1 MPAGGESPLYRIVR
15 PCYQR
20 AKRTYA
26 DARRRAVVLMSLAR
40 MELLS
45 GSAAST
51 PLRRRLWLWRHGFT
65 SRTESLFDLTPENRD
80 EFLSEYQ
87 EGLTHGINGEWRR
100 AMNNKLTSRLLLK
113 PFKDRLPEFYGIIA
127 DGTARQYPAY
137 ESASGDP
144 AHPVTDT
151 AFEER
156 DALPFLDSL
165 LVDADRVVRKPVF
178 GSGGRGVFV
187 VSRDGPNAYRVNNEA
202 YARDEMAD
210 LLADVDRSLV
220 VECVEQSAFMAD
232 LYPRST
238 NTVRIVTMWD
248 DETDRP
254 FVALTFAR
262 VGTAESAPLDNL
274 HQGGLLVG
282 VDRDTGALTGAASIS
297 DAVPPFE
304 VERVDE
310 HPSTGDPIVGRSIP
324 NWETIREGVLYTAAG
339 LPQLRY
345 VGWDVLPTDDGFRIL
360 EINSAPDVINPQ
372 IHCRFLNDSR
382 VRRFYE
388 RHDVI

>member
-20 AKRTYA
+20 VKRIYA
-26 DARRRAVVLMSLAR
+26 DVRRHAVVLMSLAR

-51 PLRRRLWLWRHGFT
+51 TLRRRLWLWRHGFT
-65 SRTESLFDLTPENRD
+65 SRTESLFDITPENRD

-113 PFKDRLPEFYGIIA
+113 PFEDRLPEFYGVVA
-127 DGTARQYPAY
+127 DGVARRYPAY
-137 ESASGDP
+137 ESAAGIP
-144 AHPVTDT
+144 GRPPTDA
-151 AFEER
+151 AFEEH
-156 DALPFLDSL
+156 DALPFVDSL
-165 LVDADRVVRKPVF
+165 LDDVDRIVCKPVF
-178 GSGGRGVFV
+178 GAGGRGVFV
-187 VSRDGPNAYRVNNEA
+187 VSRDGPDTYRVNDEA
-202 YARDEMAD
+202 HARDEVAD
-210 LLADVDRSLV
+210 LLADADRLLV

-248 DETDRP
+248 DEPNRP

-262 VGTAESAPLDNL
+262 VGTAASAPLDNL

-282 VDRDTGALTGAASIS
+282 LDRDTGELTGAAGIS

-304 VERVDE
+304 VERVDA
-310 HPSTGDPIVGRSIP
+310 HPSTGERLVGRSVP
-324 NWETIREGVLYTAAG
+324 NWEAIREGVLHAAAG

-345 VGWDVLPTDDGFRIL
+345 VGWDVLPTADGFQIL
-360 EINSAPDVINPQ
+360 EINSAPDMINPQ
-372 IHCRFLNDSR
+372 IHCRFLNDPR

-388 RHDVI
+388 RHDVL

>member
-1 MPAGGESPLYRIVR
+1 
-15 PCYQR
+15 
-20 AKRTYA
+20 
-26 DARRRAVVLMSLAR
+26 

-45 GSAAST
+45 GSST
-51 PLRRRLWLWRHGFT
+51 SAPLGRRLWLWRHGFT
-65 SRTESLFDLTPENRD
+65 SRTDSLFDLTPENCD

-100 AMNNKLTSRLLLK
+100 AMNNKLTARLLLK
-113 PFKDRLPEFYGIIA
+113 PFEEHLPELHGVVA
-127 DGTARQYPAY
+127 DGVARRYPAY
-137 ESASGDP
+137 ESAASVEIP
-144 AHPVTDT
+144 PSTDA
-151 AFEER
+151 AFEEH

-165 LVDADRVVRKPVF
+165 LDDADRVVLKPVF
-178 GSGGRGVFV
+178 GAGGRGVLV
-187 VSRDGPNAYRVNNEA
+187 VSRGDTPDAYDVNNDPHTRA
-202 YARDEMAD
+202 EMVD
-210 LLADVDRSLV
+210 LLAGVDRSLV
-220 VECVEQSAFMAD
+220 VECVEQSSFMAG
-232 LYPRST
+232 LYPRAT

-254 FVALTFAR
+254 FIALTFAR

-282 VDRDTGALTGAASIS
+282 VDRDTGELTGAAGIS

-310 HPSTGDPIVGRSIP
+310 HPSTGERLVGRSIP
-324 NWETIREGVLYTAAG
+324 NWEAIADGVLHAASG

-345 VGWDVLPTDDGFRIL
+345 VGWDVLPTDDGFEIL

-372 IHCRFLNDSR
+372 IHCRFLSDPR

-388 RHDVI
+388 RHGVL